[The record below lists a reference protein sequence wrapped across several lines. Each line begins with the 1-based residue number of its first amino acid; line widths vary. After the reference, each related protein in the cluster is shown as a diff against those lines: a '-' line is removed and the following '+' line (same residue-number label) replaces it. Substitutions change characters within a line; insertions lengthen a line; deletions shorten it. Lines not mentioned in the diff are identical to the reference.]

1 MEGGTEGKE
10 GGAEGRGGVVERKE
24 ENGLPVVTQEHS
36 VWVEHRNCRHR
47 KEREREGHVRSVH
60 GNEGI
65 GEQE

>member
-10 GGAEGRGGVVERKE
+10 GGVEGRGGVVERKE
-24 ENGLPVVTQEHS
+24 ENGLPVVAQEHS
-36 VWVEHRNCRHR
+36 VWVEHWNCRHR
-47 KEREREGHVRSVH
+47 KEREREGHVH